1 MNLNNAGYSEIAAL
15 SSFEFETVVSILFGC
30 DVKKAQLK
38 EIYSVRQDNQ
48 IKGDLW
54 DLHTAR
60 TIGVY
65 ALFLGDTLLK
75 IGQAADYSS
84 GVFHRMSQYYRGT
97 DGKCKYI
104 DKHNKDCVRVEYFNL
119 DSKQECWAAEK
130 LLQGIAFFMGE
141 EMPWEEK
148 ERRSKHQQ

>member
-1 MNLNNAGYSEIAAL
+1 MNLINAGYSEMADML
-15 SSFEFETVVSILFGC
+15 SFDFETVVSILFGC
-30 DVKKAQLK
+30 NVKKAQLK
-38 EIYSVRQDNQ
+38 EIYSVRQYNQ
-48 IKGDLW
+48 IKSDLW
-54 DLHTAR
+54 DLRTAR

-75 IGQAADYSS
+75 IGQAADDSS

-97 DGKCKYI
+97 DGKCEYI
-104 DKHNKDCVRVEYFNL
+104 NKHNKDCVRVEYFNL

-141 EMPWEEK
+141 KMPWEEK
-148 ERRSKHQQ
+148 ERRSKH